1 LAVTK
6 GEGTADEM
14 MLIYFWYAAYKPG
27 DENIVVDTSTLK
39 NISSTVLLKKLDSKL
54 SPNPIQNYLDFN
66 SNEPITEINIF
77 NLEGQK
83 VANYQLDRI
92 QKGRIDISN
101 KPVGMYIIELKSP
114 EKSSRTKM
122 MIE

>member
-1 LAVTK
+1 
-6 GEGTADEM
+6 
-14 MLIYFWYAAYKPG
+14 
-27 DENIVVDTSTLK
+27 
-39 NISSTVLLKKLDSKL
+39 L